1 MLLEWGWSMYF
12 TNPGQKKIG
21 EAAINNPVLEPSY
34 HNIATDDF
42 FFNNASSYTNIY
54 AQIET
59 DRKNSNGNYDAVLG
73 VVKNYSWNLERDGS
87 YNITLSLVSVGS
99 VIDSIKSNVSHNT
112 NSAIATPTENQTAI
126 EYNKDKSTLNKILYW
141 LTTNF
146 SDSNLNDVVKNGSF
160 TEAAKIGAGIGLTPS
175 QNNNNSS
182 STIDLARFPF
192 NKLSGTEDGQSYK
205 GEYYMKLG
213 CLLRTIQNF
222 ILYYSKDNKNQAL
235 INFDFDPE
243 NNFMFTIP
251 RQISLDPRVCLIQP
265 SPKAFE
271 TTAGSTT
278 TTFDRQKKGF
288 YAIPITYSWQA
299 IEFDDDKNKFDI
311 GEKLIEKEGKYREI
325 DNYYSVDA
333 LGLVFGLDAPDF
345 EKDTANNKAA
355 AESFLASNIK
365 PNVVTKTTGEKIIL
379 GDDKI
384 PEILKQNAGSSFE
397 TLLDVY
403 SNKTTDTDEFY
414 RLLNPIYNGGFST
427 FKKQYE
433 LQSGDVGKIFL
444 VTRPTKT
451 TVEKTFASDEGNGFF
466 EDGIHNITIKIST
479 YSVQYWEIKNTVDD
493 FLTAGLED
501 EDNND
506 PNYDVNVYARIKN
519 SDFRINKYDFI
530 GKSMNIL
537 VNTNYIAQTLEK
549 YVDIS
554 TGNISLYDFLDRLM
568 VGIQNALGNIN
579 NFSIAYDE
587 NKNSF
592 KIIDR
597 TFIPGMNQYKPDL
610 FKSSPVKFI
619 THTLDTS
626 NGSFVREASVKT
638 KLSNNFATQVSV
650 GAQANGNVVG
660 ENATALS
667 KWNKGLIDRINKD
680 KEATGGTTGNDVESD
695 YLSNFSIW
703 SDLYSEINRGV
714 VGTKQVERA
723 KNPCI
728 DLFKYEVGALTN
740 QDIIPGVG
748 FLPIDLELTMD
759 GLSGMKLFES
769 YTADDR
775 LLPANYRD
783 KIQFIITGISHK
795 IANNDWTTT
804 VTSISGPKW
813 DGFITKSAPKIKV
826 LKPNLKSNSVTFP
839 VASIVARPIDQMGP
853 EAKKTIEK
861 KDGLVLVRETT
872 SEKGTPGA
880 LYYQGKLIAYTLED
894 PVRDSMERNKK
905 GEGTGNTAI
914 PDTEKRLSGVP
925 YNLVFSD
932 YTGNDFI
939 KGTWQP
945 FLGLNQP
952 PANWPTNKT
961 KIVGIRVGT
970 SENAV
975 SLVDPKGDLDFGG
988 IWIHHGSAKK
998 DSTGCILVSSAR
1010 TGPYSVK
1017 YEVGADT
1024 VKAVNRLIYDNKITK
1039 LYIVNDLT
1047 ASTSSDKIIYTA
1059 SKETIAKAVLYAKR
1073 YMNDLG
1079 LKDFQAAA
1087 LLGNFMAEGFP
1098 YPDRL
1103 QGPGIQRGTLK
1114 DAIKN
1119 GYGTRGYGWAQ
1130 WTFPS
1135 RQRGLGSFAISNGVN
1150 WETTPL
1156 TDEINYNFVIKE
1168 LKNSKDLENLK
1179 ATTSI
1184 ERAVLVVLFEYEKP
1198 EEKGQETQKK
1208 RTDFSRQVLNAM

>member
-1 MLLEWGWSMYF
+1 M
-12 TNPGQKKIG
+12 
-21 EAAINNPVLEPSY
+21 
-34 HNIATDDF
+34 
-42 FFNNASSYTNIY
+42 
-54 AQIET
+54 
-59 DRKNSNGNYDAVLG
+59 
-73 VVKNYSWNLERDGS
+73 
-87 YNITLSLVSVGS
+87 
-99 VIDSIKSNVSHNT
+99 
-112 NSAIATPTENQTAI
+112 
-126 EYNKDKSTLNKILYW
+126 
-141 LTTNF
+141 
-146 SDSNLNDVVKNGSF
+146 
-160 TEAAKIGAGIGLTPS
+160 
-175 QNNNNSS
+175 
-182 STIDLARFPF
+182 
-192 NKLSGTEDGQSYK
+192 
-205 GEYYMKLG
+205 
-213 CLLRTIQNF
+213 
-222 ILYYSKDNKNQAL
+222 
-235 INFDFDPE
+235 
-243 NNFMFTIP
+243 
-251 RQISLDPRVCLIQP
+251 
-265 SPKAFE
+265 
-271 TTAGSTT
+271 
-278 TTFDRQKKGF
+278 
-288 YAIPITYSWQA
+288 
-299 IEFDDDKNKFDI
+299 
-311 GEKLIEKEGKYREI
+311 
-325 DNYYSVDA
+325 
-333 LGLVFGLDAPDF
+333 
-345 EKDTANNKAA
+345 
-355 AESFLASNIK
+355 
-365 PNVVTKTTGEKIIL
+365 
-379 GDDKI
+379 
-384 PEILKQNAGSSFE
+384 
-397 TLLDVY
+397 
-403 SNKTTDTDEFY
+403 
-414 RLLNPIYNGGFST
+414 
-427 FKKQYE
+427 
-433 LQSGDVGKIFL
+433 QSGDVGKTFL
-444 VTRPTKT
+444 VSKPSKN
-451 TVEKTFASDEGNGFF
+451 TVEKTFASDEGGN
-466 EDGIHNITIKIST
+466 EIHNITIKIST

-579 NFSIAYDE
+579 NFSITYDE

-610 FKSSPVKFI
+610 FKSSPVQFI

-626 NGSFVREASVKT
+626 NGSFIREASVRT

-667 KWNKGLIDRINKD
+667 KWNTGLIDRINKD
-680 KEATGGTTGNDVESD
+680 KEATGGTTGNDVETD
-695 YLSNFSIW
+695 YLNNFSIW
-703 SDLYSEINRGV
+703 SDLYSNINRGV
-714 VGTKQVERA
+714 VTAKQVERA

-775 LLPANYRD
+775 LLPINYRN
-783 KIQFIITGISHK
+783 KIQFIVTGISHK

-839 VASIVARPIDQMGP
+839 VASITARPIDQMGS

-925 YNLVFSD
+925 YNLVFD
-932 YTGNDFI
+932 TYTGKPYIRKTFQQFEGI
-939 KGTWQP
+939 
-945 FLGLNQP
+945 GL
-952 PANWPTNKT
+952 AG
-961 KIVGIRVGT
+961 VRVGT
-970 SENAV
+970 SKSGG
-975 SLVDPKGDLDFGG
+975 SLVDPKGDLDFAG
-988 IWIHHGSAKK
+988 IWLHQGLTKTYS
-998 DSTGCILVSSAR
+998 SGCILVSSVR

-1017 YEVGADT
+1017 EELDT
-1024 VKAVNRLIYDNKITK
+1024 IKAVNRLIYDNKITK